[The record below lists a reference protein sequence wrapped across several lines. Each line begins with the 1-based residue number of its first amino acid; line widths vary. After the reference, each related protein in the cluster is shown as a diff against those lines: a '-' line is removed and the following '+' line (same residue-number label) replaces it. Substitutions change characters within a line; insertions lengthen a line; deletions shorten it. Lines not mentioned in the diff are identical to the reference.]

1 MDMFCCTD
9 FICQICISLL
19 NCSMVK
25 WIAAFFG
32 YYLFRFPGAIF
43 GFFIGSVL
51 EKVDNGS
58 GYNFQTF
65 TQRADPAQFQINLIA
80 FAAIV
85 IKAEGQAKAQEL
97 QLVRNFFITNYGE
110 KKAAS
115 IFETFNEQVKKDTQN
130 IEDLAQ
136 VFTYQS
142 RYETR
147 LQIIHFLMGVSNA
160 DGSISQ
166 SELSKIKQIAAAL
179 GIRSVDLESIKAMF
193 VKSTGNAYRI
203 LEITPSV
210 TDAEVKKAYRSM
222 AKKYHPDKLQSK
234 DPALIKGAQ
243 EKFQQVHQAY
253 EKIQKERGI

>member
-1 MDMFCCTD
+1 M
-9 FICQICISLL
+9 
-19 NCSMVK
+19 
-25 WIAAFFG
+25 
-32 YYLFRFPGAIF
+32 
-43 GFFIGSVL
+43 
-51 EKVDNGS
+51 
-58 GYNFQTF
+58 
-65 TQRADPAQFQINLIA
+65 
-80 FAAIV
+80 
-85 IKAEGQAKAQEL
+85 KAQEL
-97 QLVRNFFITNYGE
+97 QFVRNFFITNYGE
-110 KKAAS
+110 QKAAS
-115 IFETFNEQVKKDTQN
+115 IFETFNEQVKKDSQN

-136 VFTYQS
+136 VFTSQS

-203 LEITPSV
+203 LEITPSA
-210 TDAEVKKAYRSM
+210 TDVEVKKAYRSM

-243 EKFQQVHQAY
+243 EKFQQVQQAY

>member
-19 NCSMVK
+19 NCSMIK

-32 YYLFRFPGAIF
+32 YYFFRFPGAIF
-43 GFFIGSVL
+43 GFFVGSVL
-51 EKVDNGS
+51 EKVVNSSGS
-58 GYNFQTF
+58 NFQIF
-65 TQRADPAQFQINLIA
+65 TQRADPAQFKINLIA

-85 IKAEGQAKAQEL
+85 IKADGQVKTQEL
-97 QLVRNFFITNYGE
+97 QFVRNFFITNYGE
-110 KKAAS
+110 QKAAF

-136 VFTYQS
+136 VFTSQS

-147 LQIIHFLMGVSNA
+147 LQVIHFLMGVSNA
-160 DGSISQ
+160 DGSISK

-203 LEITPSV
+203 LEITPSA
-210 TDAEVKKAYRSM
+210 TDAEVKKAYRNM

-234 DPALIKGAQ
+234 EPALIKGAQ
-243 EKFQQVHQAY
+243 EKFLKVQQAY